1 MNMMIQNLGCI
12 SSEYRDKTYPVIIDL
27 TNPDKKREI
36 TYQAYH
42 ASCDAV
48 ARGLLRLGLKEGTRI
63 GILSGNRAE
72 FLEIFY
78 GSMRAGIVPVLLNIL
93 QTQDNIEWMVK
104 NSDVQLIFCESVTR
118 DKCPENIKVIE
129 IDDVSPSGYE
139 AFKDYG
145 EFKALTPTYS
155 QEAFQAYTSGSTGRP
170 KGVSLSHRAHVF
182 VAETISR
189 DRNFCPDDRMIVA
202 APLYHKHAMNSIKCV
217 LVGGSTVILMR
228 KFDAKKYVEYITQY
242 RATVVSGV
250 PTMFAMMMQQQ
261 ELLEGNDYSFV
272 RLATLGGAPASDVLI
287 DQVALKFPKAEIVK
301 IYGITEA
308 SSALFGSNHKSN
320 LIRPRHSIGW
330 PIADNEFKFVGGEN
344 EKQGVLYVKSP
355 GMMNGYV
362 NNPEETEKKLKDGWY
377 NTGDILRQDEVGWYF
392 FVGRSDD
399 MFVSSGHNIYPLE
412 VELML
417 ERHPEIAQAVI
428 VSVPDEIKYRL
439 PVAFVVI
446 NKGSKLTEEDIKA
459 HALKNA
465 PPYQYPRR
473 VFFVD
478 SLPLNTIGKI
488 DRKVLE
494 VKAIEMYNAG
504 QENGSENI
512 PNKKQ

>member
-1 MNMMIQNLGCI
+1 MSTLIQNLGCI
-12 SSEYRDKTYPVIIDL
+12 ASEYRDKTYPVIIDL
-27 TNPDKKREI
+27 TNPEKKREI
-36 TYQAYH
+36 TYQEYH

-48 ARGLLRLGLKEGTRI
+48 AKGLLKLGLKEGARI

-72 FLEIFY
+72 FLEIFF

-93 QTQDNIEWMVK
+93 QTQDNIEWMVN
-104 NSDVQLIFCESVTR
+104 NSDVQLIFCESVTSN
-118 DKCPENIKVIE
+118 KCPANIKLIE
-129 IDDVSPSGYE
+129 IDNIGPTGYE
-139 AFKDYG
+139 AFKEYG
-145 EFKALTPTYS
+145 VFTALTPTYS
-155 QEAFQAYTSGSTGRP
+155 QEAFHAYTSGSTGRP

-189 DRNFCPDDRMIVA
+189 DRNFCTDDRMIVA

-261 ELLEGNDYSFV
+261 ELLEGNDYGFV

-287 DQVALKFPKAEIVK
+287 DQVALKFPNAEIVK

-330 PIADNEFKFVGGEN
+330 PIADNEFKFVDGEN
-344 EKQGVLYVKSP
+344 DKQGVLYVRCP
-355 GMMNGYV
+355 GMMSGYV
-362 NNPEETEKKLKDGWY
+362 NNPEETQKKLQDGWY
-377 NTGDILRQDEVGWYF
+377 NTGDILRRDDAGWYF

-417 ERHPEIAQAVI
+417 ERHPEIAQAV
-428 VSVPDEIKYRL
+428 VVPVPDEIKYRL
-439 PVAFVVI
+439 PVAFVVL
-446 NKGSKLTEEDIKA
+446 NKDSNITEEDIKA
-459 HALKNA
+459 HALKSA

-473 VFFVD
+473 VFLVD
-478 SLPLNTIGKI
+478 ALPLNTIGKI
-488 DRKVLE
+488 DRKTLE
-494 VKAIEMYNAG
+494 VKGIHMYNAAQG
-504 QENGSENI
+504 NVSETT
-512 PNKKQ
+512 PN